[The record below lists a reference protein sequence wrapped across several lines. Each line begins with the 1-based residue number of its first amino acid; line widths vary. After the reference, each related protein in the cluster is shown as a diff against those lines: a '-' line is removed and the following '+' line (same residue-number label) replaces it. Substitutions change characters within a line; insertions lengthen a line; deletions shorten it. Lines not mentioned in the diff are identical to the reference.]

1 MNLLLDARK
10 KSQQANGHA
19 TSVDELRLEDHSSDT
34 SGKSGT
40 ADYAH
45 NVAEAARS
53 AGQNLFN
60 AKSPLPPPG
69 RSRPNMKL
77 LLALAG
83 TILLV
88 TSGVGYLWYL
98 DSAITTA
105 PLRPISAPP
114 AQPVAQAQPAQ
125 PVAQAQPAA
134 VAEPAPQNALVP
146 GIGTRAIATATP
158 PAAVPEYAAAPIQPA
173 HASEPPRRNDS
184 PIEIKQQKIAEQID
198 PLLLD
203 AYSAYQRGELGLA
216 QQLYLALFQKD
227 ARNTDVLLGLA
238 TIAQQQGN
246 NLISAQYYA
255 RILELDPRN
264 AAANAGMSALK
275 TDDENTESRLKNLLR
290 EQGNSAALHF
300 ALGNLYAGQSRWGEA
315 QQVYF
320 NAYTLEPGNPEF
332 AFNLAV
338 SLDHLGQRQL
348 AAQHYQHALQ
358 SDPSHRAGFDHA
370 QIELRVKEL
379 TR

>member
-1 MNLLLDARK
+1 MSLLLDARK

-19 TSVDELRLEDHSSDT
+19 TSADELRLEDHSSDT

-40 ADYAH
+40 TDYAH

-69 RSRPNMKL
+69 RSLPNMKL
-77 LLALAG
+77 LLALGG

-88 TSGVGYLWYL
+88 AIGVGYLWYL

-114 AQPVAQAQPAQ
+114 AQPIAQAQ
-125 PVAQAQPAA
+125 PVAQAQPPA
-134 VAEPAPQNALVP
+134 VAEPAPQNALIP
-146 GIGTRAIATATP
+146 GIDTQAAATATP
-158 PAAVPEYAAAPIQPA
+158 PAASPKKASSPAQPA
-173 HASEPPRRNDS
+173 RESEPPRRDDS

-216 QQLYLALFQKD
+216 QQMYLALFQKD

-275 TDDENTESRLKNLLR
+275 TDDENVESRLKNLLR

-300 ALGNLYAGQSRWGEA
+300 ALGNLYAGQSRWSEA

-358 SDPSHRAGFDHA
+358 FDPSHRAGFDHA

>member
-1 MNLLLDARK
+1 MSLLLDARK
-10 KSQQANGHA
+10 KSQQANGYA
-19 TSVDELRLEDHSSDT
+19 ASADELRLEDHSPGT
-34 SGKSGT
+34 GGKSDA

-45 NVAEAARS
+45 KIDEAARS
-53 AGQNLFN
+53 AGKNLFN
-60 AKSPLPPPG
+60 AKTPAPLSGNSP
-69 RSRPNMKL
+69 PNPKL
-77 LLALAG
+77 LLALGG
-83 TILLV
+83 TILLLAI
-88 TSGVGYLWYL
+88 GGGYLWYL
-98 DSAITTA
+98 DSASTTA
-105 PLRPISAPP
+105 PLRPVSAPP
-114 AQPVAQAQPAQ
+114 AQPIAQAQ

-134 VAEPAPQNALVP
+134 VAEPVPQNALVP
-146 GIGTRAIATATP
+146 GIDTQAAATTTP
-158 PAAVPEYAAAPIQPA
+158 PAASPKNASAPARPA
-173 HASEPPRRNDS
+173 RVSEPPRRDVS
-184 PIEIKQQKIAEQID
+184 PIKIKQQKIAEQID

-203 AYSAYQRGELGLA
+203 AYSAYQRSDLDQA
-216 QQLYLALFQKD
+216 QQMYLALFQKD

-246 NLISAQYYA
+246 NMISAQYYA

-264 AAANAGMSALK
+264 AAANAGMSALR
-275 TDDENTESRLKNLLR
+275 TDDENVESRLKNLLR

-315 QQVYF
+315 QQAYF

-338 SLDHLGQRQL
+338 SLDHLGQRQP
-348 AAQHYQHALQ
+348 AAQHYQRALQ
-358 SDPSHRAGFDHA
+358 FDPSHRAGFDHA